1 MACFDQENERH
12 SFEKCELVR
21 ILSTTITRSNSEF
34 AKLSFDGIFDPS
46 TYIGN
51 CYNSLWQEWCDN
63 KIVDNDILRN
73 TAQWDEWM
81 VNYYNCC
88 KQDYFNTMSEMFCLM
103 QFHTQS
109 MNGDYSWAFK
119 RENLSI
125 IQNHN
130 GLVTT
135 KLVNKL
141 EYLLKKHNFGS
152 LKLKTKVSV
161 FLVFCFL
168 LFVFLFFI
176 VFLVY
181 FSFFFAL
188 AFLRCFALWVH
199 LTLFFSLFLFFL
211 GGGGQL
217 TNCIVLLYY
226 CIIFCF
232 A

>member
-34 AKLSFDGIFDPS
+34 AKLSFDGIFDPAA
-46 TYIGN
+46 YIGN
-51 CYNSLWQEWCDN
+51 CYNSLWQEWCDS
-63 KIVDNDILRN
+63 KILNNDILRD

-81 VNYYNCC
+81 INYYNNC
-88 KQDYFNTMSEMFCLM
+88 KQDYFSTMNEMFCLM

-119 RENLSI
+119 RENLAI

-152 LKLKTKVSV
+152 LKLKPKVSV
-161 FLVFCFL
+161 FSSFRFL
-168 LFVFLFFI
+168 FHLSFLFFC
-176 VFLVY
+176 
-181 FSFFFAL
+181 
-188 AFLRCFALWVH
+188 AFILIFH
-199 LTLFFSLFLFFL
+199 FLF
-211 GGGGQL
+211 
-217 TNCIVLLYY
+217 
-226 CIIFCF
+226 
-232 A
+232 